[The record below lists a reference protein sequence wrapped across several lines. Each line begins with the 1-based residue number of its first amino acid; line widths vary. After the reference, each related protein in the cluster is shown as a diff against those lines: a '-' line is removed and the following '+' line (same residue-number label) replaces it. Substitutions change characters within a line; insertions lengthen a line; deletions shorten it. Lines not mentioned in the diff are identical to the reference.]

1 MARLA
6 LFPSRMIGGLE
17 DQPAEVLVLGL
28 KLSEE
33 GRAGTPLG
41 CHSHTRDRS
50 GLETRCV
57 SQRTRDKTRA
67 PGPGLIHSLV
77 RGREAETPDRRMGGR
92 GVGGHGAGGGGRAA
106 RRGLP
111 ESLPRSVRT

>member
-1 MARLA
+1 METRGSEKTREQPKCGEKGVGPVRTEEGCRRSDWAGPGTQEQRPGLGSCRVARLA

-41 CHSHTRDRS
+41 CHSHT
-50 GLETRCV
+50 
-57 SQRTRDKTRA
+57 
-67 PGPGLIHSLV
+67 
-77 RGREAETPDRRMGGR
+77 
-92 GVGGHGAGGGGRAA
+92 
-106 RRGLP
+106 
-111 ESLPRSVRT
+111 